1 MTETWPVVVLGATGY
16 VAGELLRLIA
26 THPHL
31 DLAAAVSESQAGRP
45 IGETF
50 GHLAPLYRDARFT
63 AADALPG
70 LLAVVPRMAVFC
82 AAPHGAAAAMVD
94 EILTQ
99 AAATDTQVRLVDV
112 SADYRF
118 ADAQDYAGVYGHAHG
133 APHRLGEFASGLP
146 EHVAGTPARHI
157 GHPGCFATAML
168 LATVP
173 LVKLGVI
180 ADDLFVAAVTGST
193 GSGRTPLAT
202 THHPVR
208 HSNFYAYNPLGHRH
222 APEVMN
228 LIEQATGR
236 RPRLH
241 FVPHSGPF
249 SRGIQATLQAR
260 LTSSVDAAEVRA
272 CLRDFYADAPFV
284 SIVGGT
290 PRLKDVVGSN
300 HAQLGA
306 ACDGESVAVFC
317 VIDNLLK
324 GAAGGAMQWL
334 NRLVGWPEHTGLT
347 APGTGWI

>member
-1 MTETWPVVVLGATGY
+1 MSETWPVAVLGATGY
-16 VAGELLRLIA
+16 VAGELLRLVA
-26 THPHL
+26 GHPHL
-31 DLAAAVSESQAGRP
+31 DLAAAVSESQAGAL

-50 GHLAPLYRDARFT
+50 GHLAPLLRDARFT
-63 AADALPG
+63 RVEDLPN
-70 LLAVVPRMAVFC
+70 LMAVVPRMAVFC

-94 EILTQ
+94 DTL
-99 AAATDTQVRLVDV
+99 AAAAKAGTEIHLVDV

-118 ADAQDYAGVYGHAHG
+118 AQADAYAAVYGHAHG
-133 APHRLGEFASGLP
+133 APHRLAEFASGLP
-146 EHVAGTPARHI
+146 EHVQGVPARHI

-168 LATVP
+168 LAAMP
-173 LVKLGVI
+173 LVKLGLVD
-180 ADDLFVAAVTGST
+180 DDLFVSAVTGST
-193 GSGRTPLAT
+193 GSGRQPLAT

-222 APEVMN
+222 APEVVG

-249 SRGIQATLQAR
+249 ARGIQATLQAR
-260 LTSSVDAAEVRA
+260 LKVQVDATELRA
-272 CLRDFYADAPFV
+272 ALTQFYAHTPFV
-284 SIVGGT
+284 NVVPGT

-300 HAQLGA
+300 YAQIGV

-324 GAAGGAMQWL
+324 GAAGGAVQWL
-334 NRLVGWPEHTGLT
+334 NRLVGWPEHSGLT